1 MPPWDAFR
9 LVFGLFRDKG
19 LEDFAREMARELSSR
34 VPLDTLDAKRA
45 GNPKFKATLARAL
58 QQLFAKVR
66 GYCRDHNVGLL
77 KKARLTKVFQDEL
90 AGLGYP
96 KDFVRE
102 VTLVLAEQMTQA
114 G

>member
-1 MPPWDAFR
+1 
-9 LVFGLFRDKG
+9 LVFGLFLDKG
-19 LEDFAREMARELSSR
+19 LDDFARGMAKELSSR
-34 VPLDTLDAKRA
+34 IPPDTLDAERA
-45 GNPKFKATLARAL
+45 ANPKFKATLARAL
-58 QQLFAKVR
+58 QHLFANVQ

-77 KKARLTKVFQDEL
+77 KKARLSKVFQDEL
-90 AGLGYP
+90 VGLGFP